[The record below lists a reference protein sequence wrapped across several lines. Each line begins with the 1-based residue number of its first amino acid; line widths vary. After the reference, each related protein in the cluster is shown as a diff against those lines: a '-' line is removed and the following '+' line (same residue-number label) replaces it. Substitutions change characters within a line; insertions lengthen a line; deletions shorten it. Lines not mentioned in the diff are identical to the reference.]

1 MQSCKLFGTSRLAG
15 GFLFIQ
21 KNPLFPVGSK
31 FMAERG
37 RFELPVPFEYTRF
50 PIVLY
55 RIRYNTAAQ
64 TRRTNTKEYYILFQY
79 IMINKFSTL
88 TAMTHLII
96 W

>member
-1 MQSCKLFGTSRLAG
+1 MPKT
-15 GFLFIQ
+15 

-55 RIRYNTAAQ
+55 RIEYNATAQ
-64 TRRTNTKEYYILFQY
+64 TQWANARVYYILFQH
-79 IMINKFSTL
+79 ITLNKFSAL
-88 TAMTHLII
+88 TAMAHLTI

>member
-1 MQSCKLFGTSRLAG
+1 MESRMTTIKARKKGLLKLS
-15 GFLFIQ
+15 
-21 KNPLFPVGSK
+21 KPLK

>member
-1 MQSCKLFGTSRLAG
+1 MESRMKVIEIRKKGLLN
-15 GFLFIQ
+15 FN
-21 KNPLFPVGSK
+21 KPLK

>member
-1 MQSCKLFGTSRLAG
+1 MESRMTTIKARKKGLLKLS
-15 GFLFIQ
+15 
-21 KNPLFPVGSK
+21 NPLK

-64 TRRTNTKEYYILFQY
+64 TRQTNAKVYYILFQY
-79 IMINKFSTL
+79 IMINKFSAL